1 MLKRFRRD
9 PEVDPTPEAVPEPTP
24 EPSPEPVVDR
34 SSDFGTLF
42 DPDHYRS
49 QVDNGFELDPGEA
62 LEHFLTV
69 GWALGLDPSA
79 EFSTD
84 GYLCEHP
91 DVEAAG
97 VNPLRHYLSSG
108 RTAGRRPILPSTF
121 VSREHWIAEREAATA
136 AMERL
141 RNDLG
146 HYLESLGFD
155 IDPVDL
161 VFPHERSEPDSAG
174 PRWFDADFYL
184 AANPDVR
191 ASGIDPLA
199 HFMHGGFRE
208 NRLPAPRGAAA
219 RYLPV
224 SDVDRVL
231 AAKSRR
237 TGVDLGDTE
246 NDAATMSTGDQV
258 LADFRRAGFGE
269 RDALV
274 IAFGHDDYGTAIGG
288 IQLCAGFEQK
298 QFALS
303 GATYAYIF
311 PSETRFSL
319 RPVESGEGL
328 VCCRVNDILVSGSF
342 RLSEFVDALIEA
354 SPGGPVVAGIVK
366 HSMLGHEP
374 ERVAE
379 AIGRLS
385 PRKLVWWVHDFTA
398 HCVNHLLLRNG
409 VNFCG
414 DPRLDA
420 QSCSVCSFGQERSEH
435 VLRARKL
442 LDAFDW
448 EVCAPSAAAA
458 EVSIAGSTP
467 LPMKPRVVPHGRLAG
482 TGNAASMMVN
492 EGKVR
497 IAFVGHPAFHKGWDT
512 FLEFS
517 RSSSAH
523 LFEFFHFGTD
533 DQSYPRI
540 EFVKLEQRAGNLG
553 VATELLVEYGI
564 EAVLNW
570 PRWKETFNF
579 VNFESLAA
587 GCLVITNPDSGHVVD
602 AAREFDRAIVFDS
615 IEELLSDVGLAE
627 RIRSHH
633 LDVPRQVM
641 AFEMT
646 GLSSAIIAVTSP
658 EVGGPR

>member
-1 MLKRFRRD
+1 M
-9 PEVDPTPEAVPEPTP
+9 
-24 EPSPEPVVDR
+24 
-34 SSDFGTLF
+34 F

-49 QVDNGFELDPGEA
+49 QVDNGFEMDPGEA

-69 GWALGLDPSA
+69 GWLLGLDPSA

-84 GYLCEHP
+84 GYLSGNH
-91 DVEAAG
+91 DVEVAG
-97 VNPLRHYLSSG
+97 LNPLRHYVSSG
-108 RTAGRRPILPSTF
+108 RAEGRRAISPSSF
-121 VSREHWIAEREAATA
+121 AQMQRSAEEREAAA
-136 AMERL
+136 AALEKL
-141 RNDLG
+141 RVDLRR
-146 HYLESLGFD
+146 YLVSLGFD
-155 IDPVDL
+155 VDPVDL
-161 VFPHERSEPDSAG
+161 VFPSERSEPDVVDPG
-174 PRWFDADFYL
+174 WFDVDFYL
-184 AANPDVR
+184 AGNPDVR
-191 ASGIDPLA
+191 ASGVDPLA
-199 HFMHGGFRE
+199 HFMHGGFRR

-219 RYLPV
+219 RYEPV

-231 AAKSRR
+231 AAESRR
-237 TGVDLGDTE
+237 TGVSRRNSE
-246 NDAATMSTGDQV
+246 NDPATVSTGDQV

-274 IAFGHDDYGTAIGG
+274 IAFGHDDYGTAVGG
-288 IQLCAGFEQK
+288 IQLCAGFEQQ
-298 QFALS
+298 QFALD

-311 PSETRFSL
+311 PSETGSLL

-328 VCCRVNDILVSGSF
+328 VCCRVNGILVSGSF

-366 HSMLGHEP
+366 HSTSGHEP

-385 PRKLVWWVHDFTA
+385 PRKLVWWVHDYSA
-398 HCVNHLLLRNG
+398 HCVNFLLLRNG

-414 DPRLDA
+414 DPRLDV

-435 VLRARKL
+435 VLRVRKL

-467 LPMKPRVVPHGRLAG
+467 LPMKPRVVPHGRLVG
-482 TGNAASMMVN
+482 TGNTASMMVN

-497 IAFVGHPAFHKGWDT
+497 VAFVGHTAFHKGWET

-523 LFEFFHFGTD
+523 LFEFYHFGID
-533 DQSYPRI
+533 DQSFPRI

-633 LDVPRQVM
+633 LEVPRQVM

-646 GLSSAIIAVTSP
+646 GLSSAIITVTSP